1 MRTITVTNLKGG
13 VAKTTTSW
21 FLAAAAR
28 RRNEWSVLLID
39 LNVET
44 ASSYDWWYQLGLK
57 GHRDEDMLVVQ
68 APDPKDPVGAVKE
81 FLPEHWDLDRTV
93 VIFDCPPGNDLI
105 IQGAMELADVI
116 IVPTTTNPA
125 DVRQAP
131 ATLELADRVNAER
144 RREAEREIPVVAL
157 PVKVRTQV
165 NEAKEIGPFLQ
176 KAGFLLPRNWIA
188 DRIDIARAYGHMPG
202 HLFGYLALWDELE
215 VAFR

>member
-1 MRTITVTNLKGG
+1 MRTLTVTNLKGG

-21 FLAAAAR
+21 YLAAAAR
-28 RRNEWSVLLID
+28 RTDWSVLLID

-44 ASSYDWWYQLGLK
+44 GSSYDWWWQLGLK
-57 GHRDEDMLVVQ
+57 GHRDPNMVV
-68 APDPKDPVGAVKE
+68 ALPDDPKDPAGAVAE
-81 FLPEHWDLDRTV
+81 FLPDTWDMARTV

-105 IQGAMELADVI
+105 IKSAMEVADVI

-131 ATLELADRVNAER
+131 ATLELAEEVNREK
-144 RREAEREIPVVAL
+144 RREAEREVPVVAL

-165 NEAKEIGPFLQ
+165 NEAKEIGPLLQ
-176 KAGFLLPRNWIA
+176 RAGFLVPRNWIA
-188 DRIDIARAYGHMPG
+188 DRIDIARSYGSMPA
-202 HLFGYLALWDELE
+202 HLFGYLQLWDELE